1 MRYPISALI
10 FCAPH
15 VHRHPNNETDESVA
29 NDSQVESIDQN
40 ESKAPEEKPTET
52 PATEPV
58 TETKEAAA
66 APVVPESK
74 AEEVK
79 ETPKAD
85 PTQLVPKKED
95 TTIQDSVDKAQASK
109 AGQISGLEESSDQT
123 KGKLN

>member
-1 MRYPISALI
+1 MVLWLSRATLRYPVSALI
-10 FCAPH
+10 FCAPR

-29 NDSQVESIDQN
+29 NDSQVESFDQN
-40 ESKAPEEKPTET
+40 ESKVPEEKPTET

-66 APVVPESK
+66 APVVSESK

-79 ETPKAD
+79 GTPK
-85 PTQLVPKKED
+85 T
-95 TTIQDSVDKAQASK
+95 
-109 AGQISGLEESSDQT
+109 GQISGLESSDQT